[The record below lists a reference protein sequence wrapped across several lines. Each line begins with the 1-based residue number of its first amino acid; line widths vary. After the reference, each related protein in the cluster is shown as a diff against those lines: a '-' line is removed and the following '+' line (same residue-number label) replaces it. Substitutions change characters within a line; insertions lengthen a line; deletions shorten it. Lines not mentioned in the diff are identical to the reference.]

1 MTDLA
6 IVIPA
11 YKQDY
16 FAQALASLA
25 NQTRKDFTVYIGDDH
40 SPYDLK
46 GIAKSYENKLTVKYT
61 RFPNNTGAENL
72 VRQWRRCVDLTQGEE
87 WIWLFSDDDLVDE
100 NCVESFYKQVALDG
114 GTCDVYRFNNTVID
128 ENGEVIRPTPDSP
141 LHESSEEM
149 AYNLLVG
156 KRGNSMADHIFSR
169 KIYEK
174 SGGFVYTKYAQGADW
189 AMSILFSKDKG
200 LVTLPEGRFY
210 WRYSGANI
218 SAKAHKIKSKTFVG
232 HLQFIAWVVDHFGY
246 LKTSPSSITYNMMV
260 EAAKANLLNNLAHH
274 YKGFHSGMAP
284 KLIKLMHHKL
294 GMPYLEVFKQLAF
307 VKGLTDPTFKKAIDY
322 TVNIKKRLHG

>member
-11 YKQDY
+11 YKEDY
-16 FAQALASLA
+16 FAQALTSLA

-46 GIAKSYENKLTVKYT
+46 NIVKRYENQLAVRYT
-61 RFPNNTGAENL
+61 RFPDNIGAENL
-72 VRQWRRCVDLTQGEE
+72 VKQWARCVALTQSEP

-114 GTCDVYRFNNTVID
+114 GACDVYRFNNTVID
-128 ENGEVIRPTPDSP
+128 ENGEVIRKMPDSP
-141 LHESSEEM
+141 LHERSEEM
-149 AYNLLVG
+149 AYNLLMG

-169 KIYEK
+169 QVYDK

-218 SAKAHKIKSKTFVG
+218 SAKAHNIKSKTFVG

-246 LKTSPSSITYNMMV
+246 LKTSPSSITYNTMV
-260 EAAKANLLNNLAHH
+260 EAAKTNLLNNLVHH
-274 YKGFHSGMAP
+274 YRGFHLGMVP
-284 KLIKLMHHKL
+284 KLTTFMHHKL
-294 GMPYLEVFKQLAF
+294 GMPYPDVFKQLVF
-307 VKGLTDPTFKKAIDY
+307 MKGHTNPTIKKAIDHA
-322 TVNIKKRLHG
+322 VNIKKRLRG